1 MIKVEDTRIIRAPIQ
16 KVFHLVSR
24 LEAQPHVTGLW
35 FSADLID
42 RRQNAATILYKGYF
56 GGIPLES
63 VQRATLHPPQRVEFK
78 QSRGG
83 LKAFAGRYS
92 LKPIEGD
99 TELSMQVEA
108 EVGIAL
114 ITEASARRV
123 LHAYVQRSLQK
134 IKFLAERDLPR
145 PVRRT
150 SEDAASPAAPAL
162 NASSEPLSLEA
173 GLPEAGLPEAGHQ
186 AAGPSA
192 PRLPAPGPSG
202 SAQASPEAKPEPGSG
217 RRRRRRRRRRRGGQQ
232 GPGIRDQGSGTR
244 DQGAKKPD
252 SAPSSD

>member
-1 MIKVEDTRIIRAPIQ
+1 LIKVEDTRIIRAPIQ
-16 KVFHLVSR
+16 KVFQLVSR

-42 RRQNAATILYKGYF
+42 RRQNTATVLYKGYF

-123 LHAYVQRSLQK
+123 LYAYVERSLQK

-145 PVRRT
+145 PVRRVV
-150 SEDAASPAAPAL
+150 EDAAQAASATPTT
-162 NASSEPLSLEA
+162 
-173 GLPEAGLPEAGHQ
+173 
-186 AAGPSA
+186 AAGPSESGPQGA
-192 PRLPAPGPSG
+192 VLTGEGLPAPDPSATVPSG
-202 SAQASPEAKPEPGSG
+202 LPPSAPQATSPGPGSG
-217 RRRRRRRRRRRGGQQ
+217 RRRRRRRRRRRGSQARIGGQ
-232 GPGIRDQGSGTR
+232 GPTPGGQT
-244 DQGAKKPD
+244 
-252 SAPSSD
+252 

>member
-16 KVFHLVSR
+16 KVFQLVSR

-42 RRQNAATILYKGYF
+42 RRQNTATVLYKGYF

-63 VQRATLHPPQRVEFK
+63 VQRATLYPPQRVEFK

-92 LKPIEGD
+92 LKPIDGE
-99 TELSMQVEA
+99 TELSMQIEA

-123 LHAYVQRSLQK
+123 LYAYVERSLQK

-145 PVRRT
+145 PVRRVV
-150 SEDAASPAAPAL
+150 EDAAQAASATPTT
-162 NASSEPLSLEA
+162 
-173 GLPEAGLPEAGHQ
+173 
-186 AAGPSA
+186 AAGPSEPGPQGA
-192 PRLPAPGPSG
+192 VLTGEGLPAPDPSATVPSG
-202 SAQASPEAKPEPGSG
+202 LPPSAPQATSPGPGSG
-217 RRRRRRRRRRRGGQQ
+217 RRRRRRRRRRRGGQARIGGQ
-232 GPGIRDQGSGTR
+232 GPTPGGQT
-244 DQGAKKPD
+244 
-252 SAPSSD
+252 

>member
-16 KVFHLVSR
+16 KVFQLVSR

-42 RRQNAATILYKGYF
+42 RRQNTATVLYKGYF

-92 LKPIEGD
+92 LKPIDGE
-99 TELSMQVEA
+99 TELSMQIEA

-123 LHAYVQRSLQK
+123 LHSYVERSLQK

-145 PVRRT
+145 PVRRVV
-150 SEDAASPAAPAL
+150 EDAAQAASATPTT
-162 NASSEPLSLEA
+162 
-173 GLPEAGLPEAGHQ
+173 
-186 AAGPSA
+186 AAGPSEPGPQGA
-192 PRLPAPGPSG
+192 VRPGAGPLGAGLPGAGLPAPDPSATVPSG
-202 SAQASPEAKPEPGSG
+202 LPPSAPQTTSPGPGSG
-217 RRRRRRRRRRRGGQQ
+217 RRRRRRRRRRRGGQPGTRGQ
-232 GPGIRDQGSGTR
+232 GPTPGS
-244 DQGAKKPD
+244 QA
-252 SAPSSD
+252 

>member
-16 KVFHLVSR
+16 KVFQLVSR

-42 RRQNAATILYKGYF
+42 RRQNTATVLYKGYF

-63 VQRATLHPPQRVEFK
+63 VQRATLYPPQRVEFK

-92 LKPIEGD
+92 LKPIDGE
-99 TELSMQVEA
+99 TELSMQIEA

-123 LHAYVQRSLQK
+123 LYAYVERSLQK

-145 PVRRT
+145 PVRRVV
-150 SEDAASPAAPAL
+150 EDAAPSTSATPPTT
-162 NASSEPLSLEA
+162 EA
-173 GLPEAGLPEAGHQ
+173 GPL
-186 AAGPSA
+186 GPSH
-192 PRLPAPGPSG
+192 
-202 SAQASPEAKPEPGSG
+202 E
-217 RRRRRRRRRRRGGQQ
+217 
-232 GPGIRDQGSGTR
+232 
-244 DQGAKKPD
+244 GA
-252 SAPSSD
+252 

>member
-16 KVFHLVSR
+16 KVFQLVSR

-42 RRQNAATILYKGYF
+42 RRQNTATVLYKGYF

-92 LKPIEGD
+92 LKPIDGE
-99 TELSMQVEA
+99 TELSMQIEA

-114 ITEASARRV
+114 ITEASAKRV
-123 LHAYVQRSLQK
+123 LHSYVERSLQK

-145 PVRRT
+145 PVRRVV
-150 SEDAASPAAPAL
+150 EDAAQAASATPTT
-162 NASSEPLSLEA
+162 
-173 GLPEAGLPEAGHQ
+173 
-186 AAGPSA
+186 AAGPSEPGPQGA
-192 PRLPAPGPSG
+192 VRPGAGPLGAGLPGAGLPAPDPSATVPSG
-202 SAQASPEAKPEPGSG
+202 LPPSAPQTTSPGPGSG
-217 RRRRRRRRRRRGGQQ
+217 RRRRRRRRRRRGGQPRTRGQ
-232 GPGIRDQGSGTR
+232 GPTPGS
-244 DQGAKKPD
+244 QA
-252 SAPSSD
+252 

>member
-16 KVFHLVSR
+16 KVFQLVSR

-42 RRQNAATILYKGYF
+42 RRQNTATVLYKGYF

-92 LKPIEGD
+92 LKPIDGE
-99 TELSMQVEA
+99 TELSMQIEA

-114 ITEASARRV
+114 ITEASAKRV
-123 LHAYVQRSLQK
+123 LHSYVERSLQK

-145 PVRRT
+145 PVRRVVEGAEQVT
-150 SEDAASPAAPAL
+150 SATPTT
-162 NASSEPLSLEA
+162 
-173 GLPEAGLPEAGHQ
+173 
-186 AAGPSA
+186 AAGPLEPGPQGAGPSGA
-192 PRLPAPGPSG
+192 GLTGEGLPAPGPSAPVLSG
-202 SAQASPEAKPEPGSG
+202 LPQSASQATPPGPGSG
-217 RRRRRRRRRRRGGQQ
+217 RRRRRRRRRRRQ
-232 GPGIRDQGSGTR
+232 GSGIRDQGPGKPGPAPGT
-244 DQGAKKPD
+244 GI
-252 SAPSSD
+252 

>member
-16 KVFHLVSR
+16 KVFQLVSR

-42 RRQNAATILYKGYF
+42 RRQNTATVLYKGYF

-63 VQRATLHPPQRVEFK
+63 VQRATLYPPQRVEFK

-92 LKPIEGD
+92 LKPIDGE
-99 TELSMQVEA
+99 TELSMQIEA

-123 LHAYVQRSLQK
+123 LYAYVERSLQK

-145 PVRRT
+145 PVRRVV
-150 SEDAASPAAPAL
+150 EDAAQAASATPTT
-162 NASSEPLSLEA
+162 
-173 GLPEAGLPEAGHQ
+173 
-186 AAGPSA
+186 AAGPSE
-192 PRLPAPGPSG
+192 PGPQGVVPPGTGLTGEGLPAPDPSATVPSG
-202 SAQASPEAKPEPGSG
+202 LSPSAPQATSPGPGSG
-217 RRRRRRRRRRRGGQQ
+217 RRRRRRRRRRRGGQARIGGQ
-232 GPGIRDQGSGTR
+232 GPTPGGQT
-244 DQGAKKPD
+244 
-252 SAPSSD
+252 

>member
-16 KVFHLVSR
+16 KVFQLVSR

-42 RRQNAATILYKGYF
+42 RRQNTATVLYKGYF

-63 VQRATLHPPQRVEFK
+63 VQRATLYPPQRVEFK

-92 LKPIEGD
+92 LKPIDGE
-99 TELSMQVEA
+99 TELSMQIEA

-123 LHAYVQRSLQK
+123 LYAYVERSLQK

-145 PVRRT
+145 PVRRVV
-150 SEDAASPAAPAL
+150 EDAAQAGTG
-162 NASSEPLSLEA
+162 PLGAGPPGAGHLGA
-173 GLPEAGLPEAGHQ
+173 GLTGEGLPAPDPSATVPSGLP
-186 AAGPSA
+186 PSA
-192 PRLPAPGPSG
+192 PQATSPG
-202 SAQASPEAKPEPGSG
+202 PGSG
-217 RRRRRRRRRRRGGQQ
+217 RRRRRRRRRRRGGQARIGGQ
-232 GPGIRDQGSGTR
+232 GPTPGGQT
-244 DQGAKKPD
+244 
-252 SAPSSD
+252 

>member
-16 KVFHLVSR
+16 KVFQLVSR

-42 RRQNAATILYKGYF
+42 RRQNTATVLYKGYF

-92 LKPIEGD
+92 LKPIDGE
-99 TELSMQVEA
+99 TELSMQIEA

-114 ITEASARRV
+114 ITEASAKRV
-123 LHAYVQRSLQK
+123 LHSYVERSLQK

-145 PVRRT
+145 PVRRVV
-150 SEDAASPAAPAL
+150 EDAAQAASATPTT
-162 NASSEPLSLEA
+162 
-173 GLPEAGLPEAGHQ
+173 
-186 AAGPSA
+186 AAGPSEPGPQGA
-192 PRLPAPGPSG
+192 VRPGAGLPGAGPPGAGLPGAGLPAPDPSATVPSG
-202 SAQASPEAKPEPGSG
+202 LPPSAPQTTSPGPGSG
-217 RRRRRRRRRRRGGQQ
+217 RRRRRRRRRRRGGQPGTRGQ
-232 GPGIRDQGSGTR
+232 GPTPGS
-244 DQGAKKPD
+244 QA
-252 SAPSSD
+252 

>member
-16 KVFHLVSR
+16 KVFQLVSR

-42 RRQNAATILYKGYF
+42 RRQNTATVLYKGYF

-92 LKPIEGD
+92 LKPIDGE
-99 TELSMQVEA
+99 TELSMQIEA

-114 ITEASARRV
+114 ITEASAKRV
-123 LHAYVQRSLQK
+123 LHSYVERSLQK

-145 PVRRT
+145 PVRRVV
-150 SEDAASPAAPAL
+150 EDAAQAASATPTT
-162 NASSEPLSLEA
+162 
-173 GLPEAGLPEAGHQ
+173 
-186 AAGPSA
+186 AAGPSEPGPQGA
-192 PRLPAPGPSG
+192 VPPGAGPPGAGNLGAGLTGEGLPAPDPSATVPSG
-202 SAQASPEAKPEPGSG
+202 LPPSAPQTTSPGPGSG
-217 RRRRRRRRRRRGGQQ
+217 RRRRRRRRRRRGGQPGTRGQ
-232 GPGIRDQGSGTR
+232 GPTPGS
-244 DQGAKKPD
+244 QA
-252 SAPSSD
+252 

>member
-16 KVFHLVSR
+16 KVFQLVSR

-42 RRQNAATILYKGYF
+42 RRQNTATVLYKGYF

-92 LKPIEGD
+92 LKPIDGE
-99 TELSMQVEA
+99 TELSMQIEA

-123 LHAYVQRSLQK
+123 LYAYVERSLQK

-145 PVRRT
+145 PVRRVV
-150 SEDAASPAAPAL
+150 EDAAQAASATPTT
-162 NASSEPLSLEA
+162 
-173 GLPEAGLPEAGHQ
+173 
-186 AAGPSA
+186 AAGPSEPGPQGA
-192 PRLPAPGPSG
+192 VRPGAGPLGAGLPGAGLPAPDPSATVPSG
-202 SAQASPEAKPEPGSG
+202 LPPSAPQTTSPGPGSG
-217 RRRRRRRRRRRGGQQ
+217 RRRRRRRRRRRGGQPGTRGQ
-232 GPGIRDQGSGTR
+232 GPTPGS
-244 DQGAKKPD
+244 QA
-252 SAPSSD
+252 

>member
-16 KVFHLVSR
+16 KVFQLVSR

-42 RRQNAATILYKGYF
+42 RRQNTATVLYKGYF

-92 LKPIEGD
+92 LKAIDGE
-99 TELSMQVEA
+99 TELSMQIEA

-114 ITEASARRV
+114 ITEASAKRV
-123 LHAYVQRSLQK
+123 LHSYVERSLQK

-145 PVRRT
+145 PVRRVV
-150 SEDAASPAAPAL
+150 EDAAQAASATPTT
-162 NASSEPLSLEA
+162 
-173 GLPEAGLPEAGHQ
+173 
-186 AAGPSA
+186 AAGPSEPGPQGA
-192 PRLPAPGPSG
+192 VRPGAGPLGAGLPGAGLPAPDPSATVPSG
-202 SAQASPEAKPEPGSG
+202 LPPSAPQTTSPGPGSG
-217 RRRRRRRRRRRGGQQ
+217 RRRRRRRRRRRGGQPGTRGQ
-232 GPGIRDQGSGTR
+232 GPTPGS
-244 DQGAKKPD
+244 QA
-252 SAPSSD
+252 

>member
-16 KVFHLVSR
+16 KVFQLVSR

-42 RRQNAATILYKGYF
+42 RRQNTATVLYKGYF

-92 LKPIEGD
+92 LKPIDGE
-99 TELSMQVEA
+99 TELSMQIEA

-114 ITEASARRV
+114 ITEASAKRV
-123 LHAYVQRSLQK
+123 LHSYVERSLQK

-145 PVRRT
+145 PVRRVV
-150 SEDAASPAAPAL
+150 EDAAQAASATPTT
-162 NASSEPLSLEA
+162 
-173 GLPEAGLPEAGHQ
+173 
-186 AAGPSA
+186 AAGPSEPGPQGA
-192 PRLPAPGPSG
+192 VRPGAGPLGAGLPGAGLPAPDPSATVPSG
-202 SAQASPEAKPEPGSG
+202 LPPSAPQTTSPGPGSG
-217 RRRRRRRRRRRGGQQ
+217 RRRRRRRRRRRGGQPGTRGQ
-232 GPGIRDQGSGTR
+232 GPTPGS
-244 DQGAKKPD
+244 QA
-252 SAPSSD
+252 

>member
-16 KVFHLVSR
+16 KVFQLVSR

-42 RRQNAATILYKGYF
+42 RRQNTATVLYKGYF

-63 VQRATLHPPQRVEFK
+63 VQRATLYPPQRVEFK

-92 LKPIEGD
+92 LKPIDGE
-99 TELSMQVEA
+99 TELSMQIEA

-123 LHAYVQRSLQK
+123 LYAYVERSLQK

-145 PVRRT
+145 PVRRVV
-150 SEDAASPAAPAL
+150 EDAAQAASATPTT
-162 NASSEPLSLEA
+162 
-173 GLPEAGLPEAGHQ
+173 
-186 AAGPSA
+186 AAGPLEPGPQGVVPPGTGPLGA
-192 PRLPAPGPSG
+192 GPPGAGHLGAGLTGEGLPAPDPSATVPSG
-202 SAQASPEAKPEPGSG
+202 LPPSAPQATSPGPGSG
-217 RRRRRRRRRRRGGQQ
+217 RRRRRRRRRGQARIGGQ
-232 GPGIRDQGSGTR
+232 GPTPGGQT
-244 DQGAKKPD
+244 
-252 SAPSSD
+252 

>member
-16 KVFHLVSR
+16 KVFQLVSR

-42 RRQNAATILYKGYF
+42 RRQNTATVLYKGYF

-92 LKPIEGD
+92 LKPIDGE
-99 TELSMQVEA
+99 TELSMQIEA

-114 ITEASARRV
+114 ITEASAKRV
-123 LHAYVQRSLQK
+123 LHSYVERSLQK

-145 PVRRT
+145 PVRRVV
-150 SEDAASPAAPAL
+150 EDAAQAASATPTT
-162 NASSEPLSLEA
+162 
-173 GLPEAGLPEAGHQ
+173 
-186 AAGPSA
+186 AAGPSEPGPQGA
-192 PRLPAPGPSG
+192 VPPGAGPPGAGLPGAGLPAPDPSATVPSG
-202 SAQASPEAKPEPGSG
+202 LPPSAPQTTSPGPGSG
-217 RRRRRRRRRRRGGQQ
+217 RRRRRRRRRRRGGQPGTRGQ
-232 GPGIRDQGSGTR
+232 GPTPGS
-244 DQGAKKPD
+244 QA
-252 SAPSSD
+252 

>member
-1 MIKVEDTRIIRAPIQ
+1 LIKVEDTRIIRAPIQ
-16 KVFHLVSR
+16 KVFQLVSR

-42 RRQNAATILYKGYF
+42 RRQNTATVLYKGYF

-63 VQRATLHPPQRVEFK
+63 VQRATLYPPQRVEFK

-92 LKPIEGD
+92 LKPIDGE
-99 TELSMQVEA
+99 TELSMQIEA

-123 LHAYVQRSLQK
+123 LYAYVERSLQK

-145 PVRRT
+145 PVRRVV
-150 SEDAASPAAPAL
+150 EDAAQAASATPTT
-162 NASSEPLSLEA
+162 
-173 GLPEAGLPEAGHQ
+173 
-186 AAGPSA
+186 AAGPSEPGPQGA
-192 PRLPAPGPSG
+192 VPPGVGLTGEGLPAPDPSATVPSG
-202 SAQASPEAKPEPGSG
+202 LPPSAPQATSPGPGSG
-217 RRRRRRRRRRRGGQQ
+217 RRRRRRRRRRRGGQ
-232 GPGIRDQGSGTR
+232 SGTR

-252 SAPSSD
+252 SAPNSD

>member
-1 MIKVEDTRIIRAPIQ
+1 LIKVEDTRIIRAPIQ
-16 KVFHLVSR
+16 KVFQLVSR
-24 LEAQPHVTGLW
+24 LEAQPLVTGLW

-42 RRQNAATILYKGYF
+42 RRQNTATVLYKGYF

-92 LKPIEGD
+92 LKPIEGE
-99 TELSMQVEA
+99 TELSMQIEA

-123 LHAYVQRSLQK
+123 LHSYVERSLQK

-145 PVRRT
+145 PVRRVV
-150 SEDAASPAAPAL
+150 EDAAQAATATPTT
-162 NASSEPLSLEA
+162 
-173 GLPEAGLPEAGHQ
+173 
-186 AAGPSA
+186 AAGPLEPGPQGA
-192 PRLPAPGPSG
+192 VLTGEGLPAPDPSATVPSG
-202 SAQASPEAKPEPGSG
+202 LPPSAPQATSPGPGSG
-217 RRRRRRRRRRRGGQQ
+217 RRRRRRRRRRRGGQARIGGQ
-232 GPGIRDQGSGTR
+232 GPTPGGQT
-244 DQGAKKPD
+244 
-252 SAPSSD
+252 